1 MIARI
6 MIDDGG
12 EKSIANVSSAL
23 GTARCQAGP
32 QKILGQTFTHT
43 CEICRRRF
51 LFGSRRTCREQ
62 KLDLGCGSKGLP
74 EAEGASALKGRK
86 MRPPDESRT

>member
-12 EKSIANVSSAL
+12 EKSIANVSSSL

-43 CEICRRRF
+43 CDICRRRVS
-51 LFGSRRTCREQ
+51 LWEQTYMPRTKAGSRMWIEGPAPPGQ
-62 KLDLGCGSKGLP
+62 YFSLP
-74 EAEGASALKGRK
+74 LALLIF
-86 MRPPDESRT
+86 